1 VASAKRDFERFVA
14 WLHLPANQVPPE
26 VKRLANFALS
36 NFDGLAQTVR
46 QRSQRSTYLVDHARR
61 SLALTPDGAPD
72 IQAVAPEG
80 AWPWQR
86 LRNMTIGPFRGF
98 RTPEPFDLQKR
109 VILFYG
115 PNGSGKSSFC
125 EGLEYALL
133 GSVEEADTKRI
144 DGPTYLANLH
154 ARRFEPPTL
163 RATNN
168 QNREVAVGSN
178 PDTFRFCFI
187 EKNRIDAFSRIAA
200 RPPAQRTELIATLFG
215 MEKFNEFV
223 GHFNESIDQQLVLTA
238 TKQLVLTG
246 KRNALVTDQA
256 MVNGEAKALL
266 DLANEE
272 TTLALTHSAG
282 MTYSELKALIG
293 TADAPGRLQQL
304 EGILNAVPPAAVGL
318 SRESLLSAFEAS
330 HLGQEELIGIA
341 TKLEARS
348 SQVSFK
354 DLYTA
359 VLALQASEGD
369 HCPACNTPLVDA
381 KSNPFDKATA
391 GLAQLKELGELQE
404 ECKTARGK
412 VTTASRELHRQLTNL
427 ATFIVTQGEQETL
440 VGQYLAGLATEPA
453 GDWWTAIYPS
463 RELQEGGA
471 IAAAVTLEQILAVAD
486 RVAIQDAASL
496 QSRQERQCNIA
507 ERDRLNA
514 FQLFVQAQDL
524 KRQQLVDG
532 MAAAKSR
539 IAAFDVDNAAL
550 IRDVDQEARDIER
563 DAPIKVAYDRF
574 LALLRTYRNQLP
586 GTLMAGLNEVA
597 MNLYNEFNRND
608 LEPDKLAALHLP
620 VTGEQKIEI
629 SFRGNPGVR
638 VDALRILSE
647 GHIRCLGLAIL
658 LAKGLSIQSPLIVF
672 DDAIN
677 AIDHDHR
684 SGIRETIFE
693 SDHFA
698 QTQLIVTCHS
708 NEFIKDIQQHLPSQR
723 RNDCQLYLFRH
734 HTGDYQPRVTGNVSS
749 KNYVVKARASKEV
762 LDNREA
768 LASCRQG
775 LEMLSEKVWRWLASH
790 ELGMLNLQLAGVG
803 AEPGLRNLC
812 EALRKRLEDAV
823 TFNHANK
830 PVLVAAYGR
839 ILGIPATNLVWTYL
853 NKGTHEEA
861 NRDDFDATLV
871 ETVVQT
877 LAEFP
882 HPSGA
887 NGESHALAL
896 QEELLSIDEYAE
908 MKLNKYLE
916 VQAKEGKTL
925 SEDQERRYL
934 SVRKSY
940 WDRARHSRLA
950 LEVL

>member
-1 VASAKRDFERFVA
+1 MA
-14 WLHLPANQVPPE
+14 
-26 VKRLANFALS
+26 

-46 QRSQRSTYLVDHARR
+46 QHSQRSTYLVVHARR
-61 SLALTPDGAPD
+61 ALAQTPDGPPD
-72 IQAVAPEG
+72 IQAVAADG

-86 LRNMTIGPFRGF
+86 LRNMTLGPFRGF
-98 RTPEPFDLQKR
+98 RTPEPFDLQNR

-115 PNGSGKSSFC
+115 PNGSGKTSFC
-125 EGLEYALL
+125 EGLEYGLL
-133 GSVEEADTKRI
+133 GSVEEAETKRI
-144 DGPTYLANLH
+144 DGRTYLANLH
-154 ARRFEPPTL
+154 ARRFEPPAL
-163 RATNN
+163 RATDN
-168 QNREVAVGSN
+168 QNREVAVDSN
-178 PDTFRFCFI
+178 PDTFRFSFI
-187 EKNRIDAFSRIAA
+187 DKNRIDAFSRIAA

-215 MEKFNEFV
+215 MDKFNEFV

-238 TKQLVLTG
+238 TKQLALTG
-246 KRNALVTDQA
+246 KRNALATDQA

-266 DLANEE
+266 GMANEGAA
-272 TTLALTHSAG
+272 LALTHAAG
-282 MTYSELKALIG
+282 MTYAGLKALFG

-304 EGILNAVPPAAVGL
+304 EGILNALPPAAIGL
-318 SRESLLSAFEAS
+318 SREGLLSAFEAS
-330 HLGQEELIGIA
+330 RLGQEELTGIA
-341 TKLEARS
+341 AKLEARS
-348 SQVSFK
+348 SQASFK

-359 VLALQASEGD
+359 VLALQATEGD
-369 HCPACNTPLVDA
+369 HCPACDTPLADA
-381 KSNPFDKATA
+381 KYNPFDKATD

-404 ECKTARGK
+404 ERKTAQGK
-412 VTTASRELHRQLTNL
+412 VATASRELRRQLANL
-427 ATFIVTQGEQETL
+427 AAFVATHGEQETP
-440 VGQYLAGLATEPA
+440 VGRYLAGLAAEPA
-453 GDWWTAIYPS
+453 GEWWTAVNSDRAPK
-463 RELQEGGA
+463 EGGA
-471 IAAAVTLEQILAVAD
+471 AAAAVALEQILAVAD
-486 RVAIQDAASL
+486 RVAAQDAASL
-496 QSRQERQCNIA
+496 LARQERQRNIT

-514 FQLFVQAQDL
+514 FQLSVQAQDL

-532 MAAAKSR
+532 VAAAKGR

-550 IRDVDQEARDIER
+550 IRDVAQEARDIEH
-563 DAPIKVAYDRF
+563 DAPIKAAYDRF

-586 GTLMAGLNEVA
+586 GTLMAGLNDAA

-620 VTGEQKIEI
+620 LTSEQKIEI

-638 VDALRILSE
+638 VDALHILSE

-658 LAKGLSIQSPLIVF
+658 LAKSQSIQSPLIVF

-708 NEFIKDIQQHLPSQR
+708 NEFIKDIQQHLPAQR
-723 RNDCQLYLFRH
+723 RGDCQVYLFRN
-734 HTGDYQPRVTGNVSS
+734 HTGNYQPRVTGNVPS
-749 KNYVVKARASKEV
+749 KNYVVKARAAKDA

-768 LASCRQG
+768 LASGRQG

-790 ELGMLNLQLAGVG
+790 ELGVLNLQLAGLG

-812 EALRKRLEDAV
+812 EALRKRLGDAP

-830 PVLVAAYGR
+830 PVLVAAYGQ
-839 ILGIPATNLVWTYL
+839 ILGIPAANLVWTYL

-877 LAEFP
+877 L
-882 HPSGA
+882 
-887 NGESHALAL
+887 
-896 QEELLSIDEYAE
+896 
-908 MKLNKYLE
+908 
-916 VQAKEGKTL
+916 EGL
-925 SEDQERRYL
+925 DDLDLRVGR
-934 SVRKSY
+934 
-940 WDRARHSRLA
+940 
-950 LEVL
+950 